1 MKRTLTVIC
10 PVFDEAQVIEAF
22 YRDLRRELA
31 ALASRYESTVLFV
44 VDRCTDE
51 TPEILRRIAGADP
64 TVRILFLSSRF
75 GHQMSLLAGIDY
87 TDTDAAIMMDSDLQ
101 HPPSVIPALLEQ
113 FEKGSEIVYT
123 IREDSPYAGFLA
135 RTKSRLF
142 YKLINR
148 ISDVQITEG
157 AADFRL
163 VSRRVL
169 AIFRTEIRERNQFLR
184 GLFSWVGFRSAGVHF
199 RAGERQG
206 GGSKYSLGR
215 MMRFAMQGIV
225 SFSKRPL
232 QAAVF
237 LGFLF
242 ALLGFLFAVVTF
254 VQYFLYASLP
264 SGWTTL
270 AILISSFSGVQLIFL
285 GIIGEYIGAIFDE
298 VKRRPH
304 YLVEERVNFRDA

>member
-1 MKRTLTVIC
+1 MKRTLTIIC
-10 PVFDEAQVIEAF
+10 PVYNEAQVIEAF
-22 YRDLRRELA
+22 YRELRRELA
-31 ALASRYESTVLFV
+31 ALASRYESTILFV

-51 TPEILRRIAGADP
+51 TPAILRRIAGADP
-64 TVRILFLSSRF
+64 AVHILFLSSRF
-75 GHQMSLLAGIDY
+75 GHQMSLLAGIDHA
-87 TDTDAAIMMDSDLQ
+87 DTDAAIMMDCDLQ
-101 HPPSVIPALLEQ
+101 HPPALIPALLEQ
-113 FEKGSEIVYT
+113 FEKGNEIVYT
-123 IREDSPYAGFLA
+123 VREDSPYAGFFA

-148 ISDVQITEG
+148 ISDVPINEN

-169 AIFRTEIRERNQFLR
+169 ALFRSEIREHNQFLR
-184 GLFSWVGFRSAGVHF
+184 GLFSWVGFRSTGVRF

-206 GGSKYSLGR
+206 GSTKYSLGR
-215 MMRFAMQGIV
+215 MTRFAMHGIV

-232 QAAVF
+232 QAAVA

-254 VQYFLYASLP
+254 FQYFLYASLP

-298 VKRRPH
+298 VKKRPH
-304 YLVEERVNFRDA
+304 YLVDERVNCRDA